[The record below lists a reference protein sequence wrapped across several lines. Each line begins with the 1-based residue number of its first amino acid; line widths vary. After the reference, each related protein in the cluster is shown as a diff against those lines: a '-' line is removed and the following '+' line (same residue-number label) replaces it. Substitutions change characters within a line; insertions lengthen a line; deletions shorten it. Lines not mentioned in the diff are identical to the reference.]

1 MSSPPPATR
10 RLLPRSI
17 AARVTLGVI
26 AALVVLACTF
36 QWSWCRPLIRH
47 YVMSHSGRDIRFD
60 DLQVHWRDGLDPTI
74 EFRGLTIENAPWAA
88 SRQPFIHAGRI
99 AATLSWRSLG
109 SDLVIVNMIEME
121 DAQLDIEQRADGVR
135 NWRLGHPDD
144 TGPPH
149 ARVLALDARRSTLHT
164 VHGGIGLELD
174 ATTTPLGAQETLP
187 TRAALPLT
195 KRIAFA
201 GTIEGHAFDGEARTS
216 DVLTFGGAPR
226 MFSLRATARVG
237 TLRLTAAGLCDD
249 AHALGD
255 LDLDATIA
263 TEGSGAPW
271 PLPEA
276 VARLRPLMARG
287 RVIKIGDQWNA
298 DDLRLAA
305 GRHTSLAADVA
316 FTGTFKS
323 NTPRRTLKATLREA
337 VVDLDD
343 LSLLRG
349 KTPPGE
355 KTLPQTRPDADHA
368 LSNQPLP
375 LARLRDLDADVDLRT
390 ARLVGAE
397 RAFAQ
402 TVRAH
407 AVLAAGV
414 LRVQSLDVGLADGH
428 VVGTVTVDAAQSP
441 ASVGV
446 DVQARQLRVDQ
457 LSATLAAH
465 GALSGAVD
473 GRASVKT
480 RGDSSHAL
488 VANATGSVALSLAE
502 GATVSKRLDAKLG
515 LNGGEWLRTLFDKS
529 ARVPVQCAE
538 ATLALAHGVAT
549 VRSFGFETPDT
560 ALAAEGSLNLVDE
573 TVDATLTPAHRK
585 LALLSLDKAINASGS
600 WHAVKIRLA
609 PASAAQPARCVRA
622 TAPATR

>member
-1 MSSPPPATR
+1 M
-10 RLLPRSI
+10 
-17 AARVTLGVI
+17 LGVI

-323 NTPRRTLKATLREA
+323 DTPRRTLKATLREA

-375 LARLRDLDADVDLRT
+375 LARLREAMLFAVHHAAEPLD
-390 ARLVGAE
+390 
-397 RAFAQ
+397 
-402 TVRAH
+402 
-407 AVLAAGV
+407 
-414 LRVQSLDVGLADGH
+414 
-428 VVGTVTVDAAQSP
+428 
-441 ASVGV
+441 
-446 DVQARQLRVDQ
+446 
-457 LSATLAAH
+457 SA
-465 GALSGAVD
+465 
-473 GRASVKT
+473 
-480 RGDSSHAL
+480 AL
-488 VANATGSVALSLAE
+488 VAHLEQTDSADTAAVVLSGRPMPLPAYARTVAM
-502 GATVSKRLDAKLG
+502 
-515 LNGGEWLRTLFDKS
+515 
-529 ARVPVQCAE
+529 PAE
-538 ATLALAHGVAT
+538 AEAGFWEIFGLMHQASLQADIAAAGQAFTQNPNAETQARLIALTEALDQLT
-549 VRSFGFETPDT
+549 ETQSTD
-560 ALAAEGSLNLVDE
+560 
-573 TVDATLTPAHRK
+573 
-585 LALLSLDKAINASGS
+585 
-600 WHAVKIRLA
+600 
-609 PASAAQPARCVRA
+609 
-622 TAPATR
+622 